1 MITEPSLARGA
12 ARFGSDHDLTA
23 SPSLGLGLLG
33 LGVLGLGVLAASFKA
48 SSSDTTQLW
57 WNLSR
62 YSIVTSKLQC
72 KNHTHVRV
80 PMDTDS

>member
-1 MITEPSLARGA
+1 MITEPSLARA
-12 ARFGSDHDLTA
+12 TERFGSDHDLTV
-23 SPSLGLGLLG
+23 SPSLG
-33 LGVLGLGVLAASFKA
+33 LGVLGLEALAASFSA

>member
-1 MITEPSLARGA
+1 MITEQSLARA
-12 ARFGSDHDLTA
+12 AERFGSDHDLTV
-23 SPSLGLGLLG
+23 SPSLGLGELG
-33 LGVLGLGVLAASFKA
+33 LEVLAASFSA

>member
-1 MITEPSLARGA
+1 MITEPSLARA
-12 ARFGSDHDLTA
+12 AERFGSDHDLTV
-23 SPSLGLGLLG
+23 SPSLGLG
-33 LGVLGLGVLAASFKA
+33 LGVLGLGVLAASFSA
-48 SSSDTTQLW
+48 SPSDTTQLW

-80 PMDTDS
+80 PVDTDS